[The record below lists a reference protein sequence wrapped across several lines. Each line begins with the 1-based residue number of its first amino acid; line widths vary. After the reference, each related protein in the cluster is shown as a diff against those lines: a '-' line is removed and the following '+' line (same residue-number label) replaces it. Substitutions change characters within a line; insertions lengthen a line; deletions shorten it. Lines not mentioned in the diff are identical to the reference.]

1 MKEGVVLG
9 KGTYPKI
16 NIYDSENKLHLDIY
30 VPELPVNKVMIEV
43 VDGMLTIK
51 GGSNQDKD
59 VSEGDYYIREVSRRA
74 FTRNLKLPDGLNI
87 DAIEAKLKNG
97 MLRVKIPFLAP
108 RSDGVVRRVKIGG
121 D

>member
-1 MKEGVVLG
+1 MKEGIATL
-9 KGTYPKI
+9 KGSYPKM

-30 VPELPVNKVMIEV
+30 VPELPREKIMIEV
-43 VDGMLTIK
+43 IDGTFTIK

-74 FTRNLKLPDGLNI
+74 FTRTLKLPDGLNM
-87 DAIEAKLKNG
+87 DAVEAKLKDG

-108 RSDGVVRRVKIGG
+108 RTDGVVRRVDIGE
-121 D
+121 

>member
-1 MKEGVVLG
+1 MREGVVLL
-9 KGTYPKI
+9 KGTYPKM

-30 VPELPVNKVMIEV
+30 VPELPKEKIMIEA
-43 VDGMLTIK
+43 VDGIFTVK

-59 VSEGDYYIREVSRRA
+59 VSEGDYYTREVSRRA
-74 FTRNLKLPDGLNI
+74 FTRTLKLPDGLNM
-87 DAIEAKLKNG
+87 DAIEAVLKDG

-108 RSDGVVRRVKIGG
+108 RNNGEVRRIEIG

>member
-1 MKEGVVLG
+1 MREGVVLL
-9 KGTYPKI
+9 KGTYPKM

-30 VPELPVNKVMIEV
+30 VPELPKEKIMIEAI
-43 VDGMLTIK
+43 DGVFTVK

-59 VSEGDYYIREVSRRA
+59 VSEGDYYTREVSRRA
-74 FTRNLKLPDGLNI
+74 FTRTLKLPDGLNM
-87 DAIEAKLKNG
+87 DAIEAALKDG

-108 RSDGVVRRVKIGG
+108 RNNGEVRRIEIG